1 MCGLLHVAHFFGLRA
16 AVKEDPK
23 RVYYLSLEFLMGRS
37 LLNALMN
44 LDLDKPYAEALSE
57 LGYKL
62 EVQMPSLHRSSRTVA
77 TALVCCVVQCP

>member
-1 MCGLLHVAHFFGLRA
+1 LWHGVST
-16 AVKEDPK
+16 VKEDPK

-62 EVQMPSLHRSSRTVA
+62 EVCHLFGLPQPLSGMTTL
-77 TALVCCVVQCP
+77 ALLSEHFCEPF